1 MIDRTA
7 TLSDFGSLVNVLRAG
22 DSVPLFLAPLA
33 GYTDQ
38 AFRTLCKLYGAD
50 FLVSEMVS
58 ADGLTRDSAKT
69 IRYVLFQEIERPF
82 GVQIFGSNPLV
93 MAKAA
98 EFLLD
103 YKPDFIDI
111 NMGCPVKK
119 VIQRGAGSALMQN
132 PVIASAIV
140 REVKRSVGERLPIS
154 VKFRS
159 GWDNNNLNFLDF
171 GKLMQDSGADIICLH
186 PRTTKQMFSGLSNWE
201 HIRELKASL
210 SVPLIGNGDVKTP
223 EDAKRMKQETNC
235 DAVMIGRGALGKP
248 WLFNQSKSLLNSGSY
263 LPLERIAL
271 NNVIIKH
278 LELATQF
285 KPERVVVKEIRS
297 HVCFYTK
304 GLIGGAELR
313 NKINHA
319 ESIAEIV
326 QLLNGCLL
334 S

>member
-1 MIDRTA
+1 MIASPADHLNSRSIIECLNNPDTI
-7 TLSDFGSLVNVLRAG
+7 
-22 DSVPLFLAPLA
+22 PLFLAPLA

-38 AFRTLCKLYGAD
+38 AFRTLCKHYGAD

-69 IRYVLFQEIERPF
+69 IRYVLFQDIERPF

-103 YKPDFIDI
+103 FQPDFIDI

-132 PVIASAIV
+132 PDVAATIV
-140 REVKRSVGERLPIS
+140 REVKRCVGAKLPLS

-159 GWDNNNLNFLDF
+159 GWDNNNLNYLAF
-171 GKLMQDSGADIICLH
+171 GKLMQDSGADFLCLH

-201 HIRELKASL
+201 HIKVLKLAL
-210 SVPLIGNGDVKTP
+210 AVPLIGNGDVKTP
-223 EDAKRMKQETNC
+223 EDALRMKQETNC
-235 DAVMIGRGALGKP
+235 DAVMIGRGALGRP
-248 WLFNQSKSLLNSGSY
+248 WLFNQSKSMLISGSY
-263 LPLERIAL
+263 PPLERVAL
-271 NNVIIKH
+271 RDVIVKH
-278 LELATQF
+278 LDQAVQF
-285 KPERVVVKEIRS
+285 KPEQVVVKEIRS

-304 GLIGGAELR
+304 GLVGGAELR

-319 ESIAEIV
+319 ESITEIIE
-326 QLLNGCLL
+326 LLNHCLTV
-334 S
+334 